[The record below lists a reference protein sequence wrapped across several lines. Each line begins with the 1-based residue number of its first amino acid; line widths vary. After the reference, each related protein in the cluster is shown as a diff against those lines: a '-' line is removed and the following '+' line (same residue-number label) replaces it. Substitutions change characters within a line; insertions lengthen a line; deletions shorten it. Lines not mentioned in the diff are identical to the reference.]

1 MYIQPAYQFFSL
13 FSRIS
18 SQCVLLCIMQV
29 IVSYQYKGEIYFQF
43 QNGPR
48 DSRSTISLGSR
59 VLVQLSLIIDIKQ
72 QKSLKLAIDFQCYSI
87 CIFIDIL
94 PISIL
99 QNTRTSFPY
108 IDSYP
113 RTNSQITREDKIKC
127 RIGNREVGSFLPIF
141 LGTRFLY
148 QNNIYFSPKSYFQ
161 QGLLYFLS
169 FPYIMLYKGD
179 FSSSFRSQGDFF
191 FFLYKTF

>member
-1 MYIQPAYQFFSL
+1 M
-13 FSRIS
+13 
-18 SQCVLLCIMQV
+18 MQV
-29 IVSYQYKGEIYFQF
+29 IVSYQCEGEIQFQF
-43 QNGPR
+43 QNSPR
-48 DSRSTISLGSR
+48 DSRFTITLGSR

-72 QKSLKLAIDFQCYSI
+72 QKFLKLAIDFQCYSI

-94 PISIL
+94 SVSIL
-99 QNTRTSFPY
+99 QDTRTSFPY
-108 IDSYP
+108 IDSYS
-113 RTNSQITREDKIKC
+113 RANSQITREDKVKY
-127 RIGNREVGSFLPIF
+127 RMQNREVGSFLPIF

-169 FPYIMLYKGD
+169 FSYIILYKGD

-191 FFLYKTF
+191 FFLYRTF